1 MKRLG
6 MLIVGVSL
14 LAAACAKGE
23 ASSLGPAPS
32 GLTPSPA
39 PGQSPS
45 VGPSGSP
52 SGTPSSN
59 GRKLTFEVW
68 FVRGGKLFLTKRTE
82 PFNIAVGKLSLDTLA
97 GGPSVPELEAQVQTE
112 LPANAT
118 LAITSLAGGN
128 AMVDAGP
135 VPMLE
140 EGTPAVRLAKAQIV
154 YTLTQYSTI
163 RKVTFRGQA
172 FSDDTNLYSRASF
185 DDLLPAI
192 VVESPVIGQ
201 RIANPATVSGTANVF
216 EATVSLR
223 ILDENGKA
231 VANTFTTAT
240 CGTGCRGDYSVSIP
254 YSVDHEQPGTVE
266 VYESSAKDGSAINVV
281 DIPVTLTP

>member
-1 MKRLG
+1 MKRLA
-6 MLIVGVSL
+6 MLVVGLSL
-14 LAAACAKGE
+14 LTAVCAKGE

-32 GLTPSPA
+32 GSSPSPT

-52 SGTPSSN
+52 SGTPSSS

-135 VPMLE
+135 APMLE
-140 EGTPAVRLAKAQIV
+140 GGTPAVRLAKAQIV

-163 RKVTFRGQA
+163 RKVTFGGLA
-172 FSDDTNLYSRASF
+172 FSGDTNLYSRASF

-201 RIANPATVSGTANVF
+201 RIANPVTVSGTANVF

-254 YSVDHEQPGTVE
+254 YSVDHEQQGTVE

-281 DIPVTLTP
+281 DIPVSLTP